1 MVGEVPT
8 DEACTCRDQ
17 DVLHLCSLTFGC
29 TGRAHDSREEARA
42 RRVPVRGVRRCRRA
56 ATVLRSLSTHL
67 KATAVPSAT
76 ASPTE
81 PLDLVL
87 HIGSGKTGT
96 SSVQHLLSKSRE
108 RLAKLGTLYPRSP
121 GHARHVRLGLF
132 IRPDATLGKLISWQK
147 QDYSSPT
154 DFREDFQRKLFA
166 EINSSGLTRVLLSDE
181 ALYGSTVGALKRLRA
196 FTDEIARS
204 IRLVVYLRRQDDHL
218 CSRYQQVVKTG
229 EVRRLADR
237 VEQLDLPKLY
247 DHHARLRTWARLLE
261 PTDFV
266 VRPFDRERFVDGSLL
281 QDFLDAARIDAS
293 ALDLTQARNL
303 NESLDAESVEFLRL
317 LNLHR
322 IEHEG
327 AKAGLIDNR
336 ALVKRLTEVSTGP
349 TLTLPDSVLDAFM
362 DSWEESNRAV
372 ARDFLGD
379 KTGQLFRAPRKT
391 RNTTTEQR
399 LDPARVDDYLA
410 LLDLPEQLHEP
421 LRRLAEREARAC

>member
-1 MVGEVPT
+1 MPY
-8 DEACTCRDQ
+8 
-17 DVLHLCSLTFGC
+17 
-29 TGRAHDSREEARA
+29 
-42 RRVPVRGVRRCRRA
+42 
-56 ATVLRSLSTHL
+56 
-67 KATAVPSAT
+67 AT

-96 SSVQHLLSKSRE
+96 SSVQQLLRQNRE
-108 RLAKLGTLYPRSP
+108 RLAELGTLFPQSP
-121 GHARHVRLGLF
+121 GRERHVRLGLF
-132 IRPDATLGKLISWQK
+132 IRPDAKLGKLVSWQK
-147 QDYSSPT
+147 QDYSSPAE
-154 DFREDFQRKLFA
+154 FREDFQHRLFA

-181 ALYGSTVGALKRLRA
+181 ALYGSSVGALKRLRA

-247 DHHARLRTWARLLE
+247 DYHERLRTWARLLE

-266 VRPFDRERFVDGSLL
+266 VRPFERESFVDGSLL
-281 QDFLDAARIDAS
+281 QDFLDAARIDAR
-293 ALDLTQARNL
+293 ALDHTQVRNL

-327 AKAGLIDNR
+327 ATAGLIDNR

-349 TLTLPDSVLDAFM
+349 TLTLPASVLDAFM
-362 DSWEESNRAV
+362 EHWEEANRAV
-372 ARDFLGD
+372 AREFLGD
-379 KTGQLFRAPRKT
+379 RTGSCSGLPGRPQHYDRAAPRSGPG
-391 RNTTTEQR
+391 RP
-399 LDPARVDDYLA
+399 LPCAAGPARA
-410 LLDLPEQLHEP
+410 AARTAPPAGRARGEGR
-421 LRRLAEREARAC
+421 LRRTPACRARPRTA